1 MTKFALFTS
10 ASALAVML
18 GAPAFAQTE
27 ISTGAN
33 VAGVTQVDDRI
44 TDVEDAVRDD
54 FARSNDPA
62 RFGPADRRT
71 GTFGSVALT
80 YAGRTGNTENQDF
93 NLAGR
98 LSHNQGP
105 FQQSVGIL
113 LEYSEDDN
121 GETDTKKT
129 SVIYDGNYYFND
141 QFYAFALGRV
151 TTDGLADDYE
161 DLNLADDDDLATYR
175 DMDRRLKRDAFLG
188 FGPGYRIINNDTT
201 AWRVQ
206 AGVGIRY
213 TQTVNTVND
222 DGSLRART
230 SDNLDSNTGTGYIV
244 SSRFYHKFNDQMF
257 LTNDTD
263 YLTSEDSPA
272 TATNELGLNFKM
284 SDAFST
290 RVSYKTE
297 YVEDR
302 AIRTDNTLGVSLV
315 YGF

>member
-1 MTKFALFTS
+1 M
-10 ASALAVML
+10 
-18 GAPAFAQTE
+18 
-27 ISTGAN
+27 
-33 VAGVTQVDDRI
+33 
-44 TDVEDAVRDD
+44 
-54 FARSNDPA
+54 
-62 RFGPADRRT
+62 
-71 GTFGSVALT
+71 
-80 YAGRTGNTENQDF
+80 
-93 NLAGR
+93 
-98 LSHNQGP
+98 
-105 FQQSVGIL
+105 
-113 LEYSEDDN
+113 
-121 GETDTKKT
+121 
-129 SVIYDGNYYFND
+129 
-141 QFYAFALGRV
+141 
-151 TTDGLADDYE
+151 TTDGLADDYD
-161 DLNLADDDDLATYR
+161 DLNLANDDDLATYR

-244 SSRFYHKFNDQMF
+244 SSRFYHKFNDQFF

-263 YLTSEDSPA
+263 YLTSDVNDV
-272 TATNELGLNFKM
+272 ATNELGLNFRM
-284 SDAFST
+284 AESFST

-297 YVEDR
+297 YVSDR

>member
-1 MTKFALFTS
+1 MKTLSILLGAT
-10 ASALAVML
+10 ALAAAVSS
-18 GAPAFAQTE
+18 PVFAQTE
-27 ISTGAN
+27 FAPGAN
-33 VAGVTQVDDRI
+33 VTGIGNLDDRLDDI
-44 TDVEDAVRDD
+44 EDAVQDD
-54 FARSNDPA
+54 FDRSVDRS
-62 RFGPADRRT
+62 RFGRPDTRE
-71 GTFGSVALT
+71 GLFGSVALT
-80 YAGRTGNTENQDF
+80 YTGRDGNDENQDF
-93 NLAGR
+93 SLAGR

-121 GETDTKKT
+121 GKTDTKKT

-151 TTDGLADDYE
+151 TTDGLADDYD
-161 DLNLADDDDLATYR
+161 DLNLANDDDLATYR

-222 DGSLRART
+222 DDTIRPRT